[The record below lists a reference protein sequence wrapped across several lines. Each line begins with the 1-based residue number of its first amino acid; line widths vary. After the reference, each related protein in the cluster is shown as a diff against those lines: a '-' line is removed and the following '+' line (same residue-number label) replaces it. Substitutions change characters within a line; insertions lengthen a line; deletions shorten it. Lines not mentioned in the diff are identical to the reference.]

1 MDKINR
7 IRLPID
13 IMMTLVSIVL
23 MGGNYL
29 FPSDIV
35 HEILG
40 VALFV
45 LWAVHIA
52 LNRRWYAS
60 LAQASKLITSTNA
73 NDRRSYG
80 AIFRGKYNP
89 YRVMQTVINCCILI
103 CTIFL
108 MISGIILSN
117 HLFTFLNIQVGL
129 GFARIAHLLAS
140 HWYYLFMSLHIGMH
154 VGMIE
159 NKIKQKRKDSHPE
172 HNTSHPEHNICHSG
186 YNISHPELV
195 SGSFAEEMPN
205 QVRHDSSSSLH
216 DGSSSLHDGSSSQQ
230 ECHSR
235 APTRESP
242 NTEIIGS
249 SPIMT
254 DGANPIMTLVGKILL
269 ALVCLYG
276 LYAFIARGVWKYLI
290 LQQQFFFFD
299 LERGYI
305 LFAIDY
311 ISIIILFATL
321 SHLLAKSLKKGKL

>member
-1 MDKINR
+1 MKKIR
-7 IRLPID
+7 ISLD
-13 IMMTLVSIVL
+13 ITMTILSIIL

-29 FPSDIV
+29 FPADIV

-73 NDRRSYG
+73 NDRRSYS

-89 YRVMQTVINCCILI
+89 YRIMQIIINCCILI

-117 HLFTFLNIQVGL
+117 HVFTFLNIQGGL

-154 VGMIE
+154 VGRLFQ
-159 NKIKQKRKDSHPE
+159 NVTAKIIPR
-172 HNTSHPEHNICHSG
+172 
-186 YNISHPELV
+186 
-195 SGSFAEEMPN
+195 
-205 QVRHDSSSSLH
+205 
-216 DGSSSLHDGSSSQQ
+216 
-230 ECHSR
+230 
-235 APTRESP
+235 
-242 NTEIIGS
+242 II
-249 SPIMT
+249 
-254 DGANPIMTLVGKILL
+254 L
-269 ALVCLYG
+269 ALVCAYG
-276 LYAFIARGVWKYLI
+276 VYAFIARGVWKYLI
-290 LQQQFFFFD
+290 LRQQFFFFD
-299 LERGYI
+299 MERGYI

-321 SHLLAKSLKKGKL
+321 SHLLAKKM

>member
-1 MDKINR
+1 MNKINR

-29 FPSDIV
+29 FHADIV

-45 LWAVHIA
+45 LWAIHIA
-52 LNRRWYAS
+52 LNRRW
-60 LAQASKLITSTNA
+60 
-73 NDRRSYG
+73 YG

-89 YRVMQTVINCCILI
+89 YRIMQTVINCGILT

-117 HLFTFLNIQVGL
+117 HIFTFLNIQGGL

-140 HWYYLFMSLHIGMH
+140 HWYYLFMSLHIGLH
-154 VGMIE
+154 VGMIT
-159 NKIKQKRKDSHPE
+159 NKMRHPAPI
-172 HNTSHPEHNICHSG
+172 NC
-186 YNISHPELV
+186 HPELV
-195 SGSFAEEMPN
+195 SGSSTNEMPK
-205 QVRHDSSSSLH
+205 QVRHDKL
-216 DGSSSLHDGSSSQQ
+216 
-230 ECHSR
+230 R
-235 APTRESP
+235 K
-242 NTEIIGS
+242 II
-249 SPIMT
+249 PRI
-254 DGANPIMTLVGKILL
+254 IL
-269 ALVCLYG
+269 ALVCAYG
-276 LYAFIARGVWKYLI
+276 IYAFIARGVWKYLI
-290 LQQQFFFFD
+290 LRQQFFFFD